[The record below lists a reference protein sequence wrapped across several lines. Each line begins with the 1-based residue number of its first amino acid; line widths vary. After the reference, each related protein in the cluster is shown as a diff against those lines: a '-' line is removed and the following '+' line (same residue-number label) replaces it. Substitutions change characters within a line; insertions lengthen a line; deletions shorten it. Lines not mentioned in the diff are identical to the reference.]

1 MSLIEQHDEVASV
14 AFPYFGGIEHEHFTK
29 TEHNNILY
37 RNIPSRRL
45 KLADGSEQ
53 LVATVYDLMV
63 AHYSIDRG
71 FGGDK
76 EGGRLGQLSNG
87 QTVPE
92 FERQVFSLPEG
103 LAPSPIETRY
113 GYHIVRIDR
122 RVDGRRLA
130 YDQVKDK
137 IADYLNE
144 CVRRTA
150 LNQYVQQLIGKA
162 EIIGIDLNATDSPL
176 LQ

>member
-1 MSLIEQHDEVASV
+1 M
-14 AFPYFGGIEHEHFTK
+14 
-29 TEHNNILY
+29 
-37 RNIPSRRL
+37 
-45 KLADGSEQ
+45 
-53 LVATVYDLMV
+53 
-63 AHYSIDRG
+63 
-71 FGGDK
+71 
-76 EGGRLGQLSNG
+76 
-87 QTVPE
+87 PE
-92 FERQVFSLPEG
+92 FERQVFSLAEG
-103 LAPSPIETRY
+103 LAPNPIETRY

-122 RVDGRRLA
+122 RVDGRPLA

-162 EIIGIDLNATDSPL
+162 EIVGIDLQGADSPL